1 MFTRPEN
8 RIRIHTTTTGLGLVI
23 VPRHTLLG
31 VELTDGKPSA
41 VKYPDYRYYA
51 KSDYRTFTTL
61 KGINKVEYDWIK
73 PDLVLYELADGSLLQ
88 ANRELFDGSEMDTHN
103 ATSDD
108 QPCFTHDVSK
118 LELVEMPEV
127 KEVPTFDL

>member
-1 MFTRPEN
+1 
-8 RIRIHTTTTGLGLVI
+8 LQ
-23 VPRHTLLG
+23 G

-41 VKYPDYRYYA
+41 VKSA
-51 KSDYRTFTTL
+51 KSVYRTFPTL
-61 KGINKVEYDWIK
+61 KGITKEAYDWIK

-88 ANRELFDGSEMDTHN
+88 ANRELFDGSEMGTHN

-108 QPCFTHDVSK
+108 QPCFTHDVDK

-127 KEVPTFDL
+127 EEIPTFDL